1 VLLLDAA
8 SVINLRGADLFASKF
23 WLLPRALRAFCAL
36 PTPVPV
42 CALTGRPSTRQFF
55 TVWNFIIL
63 VLFFALGTGL
73 SFSCCRDVA
82 MLRETPSASHR
93 LAAAAHHLMLE
104 ILLPMSAMIT
114 AVVWLVLYPYDLYDR
129 SFPTFM
135 LAKYTNLTS
144 LTMHGANAVFML
156 IEFALDALH
165 VTPGHFGLVLG
176 WGMLY
181 ALFNGLQAHW
191 THDTVYFF
199 MDFTLAKTPFVAVG
213 LICLLMAF
221 FGLACLLSRLK
232 WRLLLGKGHPQDPHL
247 GDAVTPFCGGG
258 DDESG
263 AAEDDASEG
272 ASPLPPPTSI
282 PPWMRTASGAI
293 APAGDFSSVTPYVA
307 LVR

>member
-1 VLLLDAA
+1 MA
-8 SVINLRGADLFASKF
+8 
-23 WLLPRALRAFCAL
+23 RACA
-36 PTPVPV
+36 
-42 CALTGRPSTRQFF
+42 QFF

-63 VLFFALGTGL
+63 VAFFALGTAL

-93 LAAAAHHLMLE
+93 LAAAAHHLLLE

-114 AVVWLVLYPYDLYDR
+114 AVVWLILYPYDLYDR
-129 SFPTFM
+129 NLPTFM

-213 LICLLMAF
+213 LIFLLVGF

-232 WRLLLGKGHPQDPHL
+232 WRLLLGKGHPRDPHL
-247 GDAVTPFCGGG
+247 ADAAAFCSPADDEDNASEPSPPPPPLSFQQWMGGG
-258 DDESG
+258 VSLT
-263 AAEDDASEG
+263 AAEEAT
-272 ASPLPPPTSI
+272 SPYLALTS
-282 PPWMRTASGAI
+282 
-293 APAGDFSSVTPYVA
+293 
-307 LVR
+307 